1 MAEQVLTGTS
11 LRLILEAGVDQ
22 FGEMKY
28 KSKNYNNIKTSATPD
43 ALFATANALL
53 GLQSL
58 KNAGIRRFD
67 TNDIF

>member
-43 ALFATANALL
+43 ALFELRTL
-53 GLQSL
+53 
-58 KNAGIRRFD
+58 F
-67 TNDIF
+67 